1 MASLRF
7 KPIVAFMV
15 VGSMFVSSTGA
26 IAATAPAS
34 APRQIAP
41 WLALSALSGGAP
53 AAAVYG
59 TSAAVAQAAGQ
70 DAGPPPPTPVPPVEP
85 ASEGLGLG
93 ISPLY
98 LALGAI
104 AAGAAI
110 YFLVIKKK
118 HSNSPN

>member
-7 KPIVAFMV
+7 KPIVALMV

-34 APRQIAP
+34 APRQVAP
-41 WLALSALSGGAP
+41 WVALSALSGGAP

-59 TSAAVAQAAGQ
+59 ASAAVVQAAGQ

-118 HSNSPN
+118 HSSSPN